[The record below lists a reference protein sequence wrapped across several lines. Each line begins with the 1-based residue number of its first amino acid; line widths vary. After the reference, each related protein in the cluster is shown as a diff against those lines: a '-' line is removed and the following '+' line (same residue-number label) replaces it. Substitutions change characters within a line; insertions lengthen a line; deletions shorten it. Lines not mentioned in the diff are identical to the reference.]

1 MNAFG
6 APPDGVDALCGS
18 IDELLLTLNKLAD
31 LASVW
36 GSTALLAND
45 RIELWP
51 LLQQV

>member
-18 IDELLLTLNKLAD
+18 IDELLLTLNKLVD

-45 RIELWP
+45 RIEPWP